1 VRGIHWAEV
10 VDAFPLIVLGGIAVT
25 VGLLVLLAKL
35 YPGSGAD
42 LLDWGPTRSYE
53 HEVELEMQDVE
64 QMIEAQNAY
73 RRKRGER
80 EVTEDE
86 VREGVVRDEIRRLSD
101 GP

>member
-1 VRGIHWAEV
+1 

-25 VGLLVLLAKL
+25 VDLLVLLAKL

-86 VREGVVRDEIRRLSD
+86 VREGEVRDEIRRLSD